1 MAREGAVLQAGRKGV
16 KEDVAE
22 TRRGIIR
29 RELGSASWKARAA
42 AASAF

>member
-1 MAREGAVLQAGRKGV
+1 MAQEGAVLQAGKGV

-29 RELGSASWKARAA
+29 RELGSASWKGRAA